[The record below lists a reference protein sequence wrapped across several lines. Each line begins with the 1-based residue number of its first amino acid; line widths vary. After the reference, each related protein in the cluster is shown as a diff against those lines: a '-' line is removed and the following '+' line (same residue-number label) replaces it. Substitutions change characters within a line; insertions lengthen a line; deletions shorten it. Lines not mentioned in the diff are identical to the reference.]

1 MIYDVFKLFY
11 DYSLVFWLWD
21 DSSLKEFKY
30 KF

>member
-1 MIYDVFKLFY
+1 MIYDVFKLLY
-11 DYSLVFWLWD
+11 DYSLAPWLRD